1 MTLNGPRKRVRR
13 RITEDLL
20 QEMTAW
26 SPVERA
32 RLFRT
37 WSRGALSL
45 VHLHVLTILEVE
57 GPLAMGHLADALDV
71 SVASA
76 TGIVDRMEQRGLVE
90 RRAQALDRRVVEV
103 HQTDAGTAVFRDLM
117 SERRT
122 RLEAVLEHL
131 SDRELASLL
140 VGMRALHR
148 ARAAM
153 ATSAEAGM
161 SATSAPATAA
171 RGRGSRA
178 RSGRLARATG
188 G

>member
-1 MTLNGPRKRVRR
+1 MTLNGPRRRVRR

-20 QEMTAW
+20 EEMTAW
-26 SPVERA
+26 SPAERSH
-32 RLFRT
+32 LFRT
-37 WSRGALSL
+37 WSRGSLSL
-45 VHLHVLTILEVE
+45 VHLQVLTILEVE
-57 GPLAMGHLADALDV
+57 GPLAMGRLADSLDV

-90 RRAQALDRRVVEV
+90 RHAQAADRRVVEV
-103 HQTDAGTAVFRDLM
+103 HPTEAGAAVFRDLR
-117 SERRT
+117 SERRS

-148 ARAAM
+148 ARAGM
-153 ATSAEAGM
+153 AAGTDTTQNAAVSARHGA
-161 SATSAPATAA
+161 
-171 RGRGSRA
+171 RA
-178 RSGRLARATG
+178 RSTRMARATG